1 MIPSIPRYL
10 LPHSAELKTAEQKDA
25 WGKPVYTVI
34 ALEYVRFEPV
44 SVQRFS
50 MGGDIPMAKGKL
62 FFDALN
68 SLPMGTIF
76 RTGDKIVYGGNEY
89 VITEVQAFS
98 ADMAA
103 VHHYEVI
110 LG

>member
-1 MIPSIPRYL
+1 MVAPIPRYM
-10 LPHSAELKTAEQKDA
+10 LPHSAELKVRGGTDVFGKAE
-25 WGKPVYTVI
+25 YTFT

-44 SVQRFS
+44 SERKFS
-50 MGGDIPMAKGKL
+50 LSADEKKARGKL

-68 SLPMGTIF
+68 SLPMGTQF
-76 RTGDKIVYGGNEY
+76 RTGDIIIFGGEEY
-89 VITEVQAFS
+89 VITEVKAFS

-103 VHHYEVI
+103 IHHYEVM

>member
-1 MIPSIPRYL
+1 MIPAIPRYL
-10 LPHSAELKTAEQKDA
+10 LPHSAELKTAVQNDP
-25 WGKPVYTVI
+25 WGKPVYTVT

-62 FFDALN
+62 FFDAVN
-68 SLPMGTIF
+68 SLPRGTVF
-76 RTGDKIVYGGNEY
+76 KTGDKLVFGGKEY
-89 VITEVQAFS
+89 TVTEVRAFS